1 MKVFY
6 SNPMDSNICQTP
18 IPSIHS
24 IVWIRWDV
32 TNERT
37 LNIQALSPPY
47 MEFQQIQSTFL
58 LCLLSTGSL

>member
-6 SNPMDSNICQTP
+6 SNPVDSNICQTP

-47 MEFQQIQSTFL
+47 MEFQQI
-58 LCLLSTGSL
+58 